1 MACASGRGVCA
12 AKNNNPYDNFLNLLN
27 TEWNDINCVSYSIPV
42 CEGNIIIFPSK
53 LPHSVDGDDNKKVE
67 SFETIENL
75 KNSRFCV
82 GGDVIL
88 TRKNTKNYNRLLTP
102 IENWRKF

>member
-1 MACASGRGVCA
+1 M
-12 AKNNNPYDNFLNLLN
+12 
-27 TEWNDINCVSYSIPV
+27 
-42 CEGNIIIFPSK
+42 
-53 LPHSVDGDDNKKVE
+53 
-67 SFETIENL
+67 ENL